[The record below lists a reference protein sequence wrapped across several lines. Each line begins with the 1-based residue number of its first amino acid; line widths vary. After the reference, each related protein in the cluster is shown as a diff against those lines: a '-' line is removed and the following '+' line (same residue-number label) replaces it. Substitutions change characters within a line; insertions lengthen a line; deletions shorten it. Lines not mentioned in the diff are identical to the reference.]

1 MTHACP
7 LVMRVVPWREALGR
21 GTSEPSREV
30 SRPSESVDRV
40 DRRPSKINES
50 WVKFF
55 SRQKSHVHVMGQ
67 NDPYDTRKPP
77 EKFQGH
83 PSR

>member
-21 GTSEPSREV
+21 GTSAE
-30 SRPSESVDRV
+30 
-40 DRRPSKINES
+40 
-50 WVKFF
+50 
-55 SRQKSHVHVMGQ
+55 SHVHVMGQ

-83 PSR
+83 PSRLARRSTTWIAAHQNQ